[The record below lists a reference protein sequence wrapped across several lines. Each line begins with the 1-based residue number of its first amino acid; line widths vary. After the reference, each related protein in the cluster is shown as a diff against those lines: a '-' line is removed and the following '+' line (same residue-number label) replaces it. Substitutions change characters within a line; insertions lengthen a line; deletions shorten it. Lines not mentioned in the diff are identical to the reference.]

1 MDVAGRM
8 RASAPMVIV
17 GLALAGCGSQPHT
30 GTYHSGGNHYVAGHP
45 MYRVGEPYQIKGVWY
60 YPAVD
65 YNYDKTGVASWYGE
79 QFHGRYTANGEI
91 FDLNQLT
98 AAHTTLPMPSI
109 VEVTNL
115 QNGRSLQLRV
125 NDRGP
130 FVDGRLI
137 DVSRRA
143 AQLLGFETKGTTPV
157 RVRILKD
164 ASIQVAEEAMHNGGG
179 AIMLA
184 QAASVPPPMAQAALQ
199 PYATPVLPP
208 SARATNVVAGPIV
221 DTQTAALPTPARSP
235 NVVAGPI
242 VDTQTAALPPP
253 ARSPNVVAGPIVDTQ
268 MPTSPARV
276 AASPIESPSGRIFV
290 QAGAFSVRDNAQRV
304 QSRIAPL
311 GSVQVMTASV
321 KGIAVY
327 RVRLGP
333 VESVAQADRLLQSVV
348 NSGYREARIVS
359 D

>member
-1 MDVAGRM
+1 MNVAGRR
-8 RASAPMVIV
+8 RATAPMVIV

-30 GTYHSGGNHYVAGHP
+30 GTYHGGGNHYVAGHP
-45 MYRVGEPYQIKGVWY
+45 MYRVGEPYEIKGVWY
-60 YPAVD
+60 HPAVD
-65 YNYDKTGVASWYGE
+65 YNYDKTGTASWYGE

-98 AAHTTLPMPSI
+98 AAHTTLPMPCI

-199 PYATPVLPP
+199 PYAAKGLPP
-208 SARATNVVAGPIV
+208 SAL
-221 DTQTAALPTPARSP
+221 AA

-268 MPTSPARV
+268 MPTSPPRV

-333 VESVAQADRLLQSVV
+333 VENVEQADRLLQRVV

>member
-1 MDVAGRM
+1 MNVAGRM

-17 GLALAGCGSQPHT
+17 CLALAGCGSQPQT

-60 YPAVD
+60 HPAVD
-65 YNYDKTGVASWYGE
+65 YNYDKTGTASWYGE

-98 AAHTTLPMPSI
+98 AAHTTLPMPCI

-157 RVRILKD
+157 RVRVLKD

-199 PYATPVLPP
+199 PYAAPALPS
-208 SARATNVVAGPIV
+208 SARAANI
-221 DTQTAALPTPARSP
+221 
-235 NVVAGPI
+235 
-242 VDTQTAALPPP
+242 
-253 ARSPNVVAGPIVDTQ
+253 VAGPIVDTQ
-268 MPTSPARV
+268 MPTSPPRV
-276 AASPIESPSGRIFV
+276 AASPIESTSGRIFV

-333 VESVAQADRLLQSVV
+333 VDNVEQADRLLQRVV

>member
-1 MDVAGRM
+1 
-8 RASAPMVIV
+8 
-17 GLALAGCGSQPHT
+17 
-30 GTYHSGGNHYVAGHP
+30 
-45 MYRVGEPYQIKGVWY
+45 
-60 YPAVD
+60 
-65 YNYDKTGVASWYGE
+65 
-79 QFHGRYTANGEI
+79 
-91 FDLNQLT
+91 
-98 AAHTTLPMPSI
+98 LPMPSI

-199 PYATPVLPP
+199 PYAAKGLPP
-208 SARATNVVAGPIV
+208 SAL
-221 DTQTAALPTPARSP
+221 AA

-268 MPTSPARV
+268 MPTSPPRV

-333 VESVAQADRLLQSVV
+333 VENVEQADRLLQRVV